1 MPRGRPKMIGALLPK
16 GGYRALMSKKRLDAK
31 AAYYASASK
40 KVLSG
45 ANRQRRRKV
54 PMSVSVMT
62 DFSTATTPKVKRT
75 ASPAQLAALAK
86 ARAARAAKKTGTT
99 VAVAVAAPK
108 RTRARMI
115 GPKLPGG
122 GYKTLLK
129 KNAANIAFNTLPTL
143 AYGEYF

>member
-16 GGYRALMSKKRLDAK
+16 GGYRALMSKKRLAAK
-31 AAYYASASK
+31 DAYYASASQ

-45 ANRQRRRKV
+45 ANRQRRRQV
-54 PMSVSVMT
+54 PMSVMT
-62 DFSTATTPKVKRT
+62 FTTATTPKVKKT

-108 RTRARMI
+108 KTRARMI